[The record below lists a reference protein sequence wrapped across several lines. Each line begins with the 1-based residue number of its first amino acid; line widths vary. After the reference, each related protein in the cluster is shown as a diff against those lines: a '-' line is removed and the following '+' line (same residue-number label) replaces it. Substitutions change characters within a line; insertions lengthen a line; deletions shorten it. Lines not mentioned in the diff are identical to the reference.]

1 MTFIAILSAAILTA
15 IFSPSLRCLVKRLIC
30 ARKLTVFC
38 REKGFHL
45 YPTHRFWF
53 FGHRR
58 GKGSD
63 CYIETPG
70 EIFAIKFFGVPHRRH
85 TLIFTSR
92 DTYCFRSF
100 LTLMGLANFHFDGK
114 PHPLPPY
121 RFRLHYRDEWE
132 LKTPHH
138 ILLIN
143 PIPVDI
149 RRCALNGTEEILG
162 AGDTVR
168 GMEIQSL
175 SRLLGRL
182 EAAL

>member
-1 MTFIAILSAAILTA
+1 MTFGLFLLLALFAAALFPT
-15 IFSPSLRCLVKRLIC
+15 LRCLIKRLIC
-30 ARKLTVFC
+30 ARRLTRFC
-38 REKGFHL
+38 REKGFLLH
-45 YPTHRFWF
+45 PSHRLWF

-58 GKGSD
+58 GKYCD

-70 EIFAIKFFGVPHRRH
+70 EIFAIKFFGVPHRRR
-85 TLIFTSR
+85 TLIFTHR
-92 DTYCFRSF
+92 DTYSFRSF

-114 PHPLPPY
+114 PRPLPAY
-121 RFRLHYRDEWE
+121 RFHLHDRDEWAR
-132 LKTPHH
+132 KTPHRV
-138 ILLIN
+138 LLIH

-149 RRCALNGTEEILG
+149 RRRASNGTEEILG
-162 AGDTVR
+162 AGDIVC

>member
-1 MTFIAILSAAILTA
+1 MTFGLFLLLALLATA
-15 IFSPSLRCLVKRLIC
+15 IFPPLRVLVKRLIC
-30 ARKLTVFC
+30 ARQLTRFC
-38 REKGFHL
+38 REKGFFLH
-45 YPTHRFWF
+45 PTHRLWL

-58 GKGSD
+58 REGCD

-70 EIFAIKFFGVPHRRH
+70 EIFAIKFFGAAHRRR
-85 TLIFTSR
+85 TLIFTAGN
-92 DTYCFRSF
+92 TYYFRSF

-114 PHPLPPY
+114 PHPLPTY
-121 RFRLHYRDEWE
+121 RFRLQYRDEWA

-138 ILLIN
+138 VLLIN

-149 RRCALNGTEEILG
+149 RRRALNGAEEILG
-162 AGDTVR
+162 AGDVVC